1 MKVKEKGRECRSE
14 EGWKVRVMRKRRK
27 GRGVKEVKEDEMT
40 E

>member
-14 EGWKVRVMRKRRK
+14 EGWKVRIMRKRRN
-27 GRGVKEVKEDEMT
+27 VKEVEEDEMT